1 MEFHVHLEAAGIDA
15 AEIER
20 RLQDIDPAGIA
31 DVDAAS
37 GQLRL
42 SANLSSGEVVSLL
55 QAAGY
60 KVDPSQVEIQPSV
73 CCGGCSG

>member
-1 MEFHVHLEAAGIDA
+1 MEYHVHLEAGGVDA
-15 AEIER
+15 ADIER
-20 RLQDIDPAGIA
+20 RLQEIDPAGLA

-42 SANLSSGEVVSLL
+42 SANLSSREVVSLL
-55 QAAGY
+55 QAAGHAVGL
-60 KVDPSQVEIQPSV
+60 KQVELQPSV